1 MANSKMTKKDYFNVL
16 KTVVKGTDFVRENEG
31 EELLAFIDHEIE
43 LLDKKHSKSGST
55 KTQKENVEIMDKI
68 INALSIVGKPV
79 TVTDLQKEVS
89 EMAEFSNQKLSA
101 LLKKLVD
108 NGTVVKTIEKKKSY
122 FSLDTDTDV
131 EEIEE

>member
-1 MANSKMTKKDYFNVL
+1 MANSKMTKKDYFAIL
-16 KTVVKGTDFVRENEG
+16 REMVKGSDRETD
-31 EELLAFIDHEIE
+31 LIAFIDHEVE

-55 KTQKENVEIMDKI
+55 KTQKENVEIMEKI
-68 INALSIVGKPV
+68 ANALAVVGKPV

-108 NGTVVKTIEKKKSY
+108 NGEVVKTIEKKKSY
-122 FSLDTDTDV
+122 FSLPLDEETDETD
-131 EEIEE
+131 EE